1 MVALVDAL
9 AHCRSRPETSRPSW
23 RARSGVTGLRPNERV
38 QRVTA
43 CSADLSAPHA
53 QSVMTGENQ
62 HHNQAL
68 GRSRHRDRYFPS
80 VAFRT
85 ENRIPSCPT
94 KQAA

>member
-1 MVALVDAL
+1 MVALVEAL
-9 AHCRSRPETSRPSW
+9 AHYRSRPETSRPSW

-68 GRSRHRDRYFPS
+68 GRSRHRDLSLSALRIGYYP
-80 VAFRT
+80 VLQ
-85 ENRIPSCPT
+85 NRPRRD
-94 KQAA
+94 A